1 MNMQYANASPHRP
14 SSRTCNI
21 RAIQLRL
28 KIMHF
33 FTYILGLNFSGKLSA
48 YRFSCPLLNN
58 SSGPLLFSDSARCRS
73 TVPAVLSASRRDIV
87 GSFVLEASPQS
98 TLPYTMAQI
107 LWTGAIVHV
116 PFRYTIHLVG
126 RRRNQCL
133 PLLSN
138 VFYFIYH
145 LYCIWYHLIIKT
157 WPRFQCSPV
166 PRNYAGLEVTHHHSS
181 NS

>member
-1 MNMQYANASPHRP
+1 MLPLTVLPVVH
-14 SSRTCNI
+14 
-21 RAIQLRL
+21 AIYGQSNWDWKFL
-28 KIMHF
+28 HVF
-33 FTYILGLNFSGKLSA
+33 PVYLGLNFSGKLSA
-48 YRFSCPLLNN
+48 YRFSCPLSNN
-58 SSGPLLFSDSARCRS
+58 WSGPHVFSDSARCRS
-73 TVPAVLSASRRDIV
+73 TVPAVYPPQGGTLLDPSDLKRRHN
-87 GSFVLEASPQS
+87 QQ
-98 TLPYTMAQI
+98 LPYTMAQI
-107 LWTGAIVHV
+107 VWTGAIVYV

-126 RRRNQCL
+126 RRRNLCL